1 MAVRRQGLKF
11 TVTSTSFSDSDSD
24 DGGVPVGKAEPMR
37 YDTTFRAG
45 GRTKHATKFVNIV
58 GSPVKRAPPERDL
71 LMPDIPEDPMPLDE
85 SEEFSP
91 HDGFEFDEG
100 HPVDHGPRDARDSDR
115 PLYVWAA
122 EDLED
127 FLDACLRDEGRGE
140 YRDQTRCAECRGP
153 GIQVHRC
160 DDCFSQALFCTV
172 CTVHLH
178 RDNPFHII
186 RTWSG
191 SCFVRTDLQSLGLRL
206 QLGHKRGEVCPG
218 TVARSV
224 EEQVAAARETFCIV
238 DSNGIHE
245 VGVDFCTCGGETSRT
260 NQLLRAGLYPAT
272 STRPRSAATFR
283 VLRKFHKQSFESKCS
298 AYEFYNALS
307 RETNN
312 TGNFQP
318 RDRYSAFLCM
328 TREWQHLMMLKRS
341 ARGHMK
347 GGTRGIEAGACALLC
362 PACPQPGKNL
372 PLGGEWKS
380 VGREKRFLYSLFLAI
395 DANFRMK
402 RKQVSSEAADPGLNH
417 GAAFFSE
424 VKKYMS
430 HVRKHWDEEQ
440 EKSNCVSHDA
450 VDQPD
455 REARGTASSGIG
467 TVDYARHNMKRP
479 NGVADL
485 QKGERYINM
494 DYMLWMS
501 LAGYDD
507 LVQLTVS
514 YDIVC
519 QWHINIWRR
528 LAKYEPEL
536 VKRAGKRHFV
546 WLIPKFHLPAHI
558 EACNILYSFNLTPY
572 VGQTDGEAPER
583 GWANANPLASSTKEM
598 GPGARRD
605 AIDDHFN
612 DWNHK
617 KIIALGRV
625 MLERIQ
631 KAVGEMVE
639 KQQDLVE
646 TEASLPQET
655 LKPWKKAM
663 ELWELD
669 PRNPNPFNVA
679 EKHASLLAVR
689 ARIAEEVQHEM
700 EGDAS
705 DDVRGDLHASE
716 MLSMGLNLE
725 DQQRAL
731 ACDTAALKNHATAA
745 QKTTMLERGN
755 KLRRKIWNWMKTQ
768 TEFQPSIA
776 TLRATDDQARAAAA
790 RSQPTSGVPVHAL
803 ELWLPSRQSRLP
815 GSAVMLKESHARY
828 EFDLREALAHRAL
841 EEVRRML
848 LVRTFQYKAKDR
860 HVRGVAGNTR
870 TKTSIAVLDE
880 RIRREA
886 DEYRASR
893 RAMASLAPRLKETR
907 WQLVLKELA
916 PDDVRGMP
924 RGLFHDPERKKRKRS
939 APENEE
945 PPQPKEMSWIWRT
958 GMASLTAAAS
968 SSEDAARRATHE
980 GLRVEW
986 AKIRARA
993 RRWTEEVDLLEEEM
1007 RRILVFLDWKA
1018 KWWRSLKEARTK
1030 ESDPARYDTA
1040 MDDPALCEGLH
1051 AYAERQAMI
1060 QEDMKARFEANW
1072 KDVPTWIA
1080 MGREGVS
1087 VIRADA
1093 GMEEEGEYED
1103 AEGEDK
1109 ESGEEPVPLW
1119 ARNPIAVSSSL
1130 VEGSLLPTA

>member
-100 HPVDHGPRDARDSDR
+100 HPVDHGPRDARDSLKILKISSTHVCAMKAEASIVTRHDVR
-115 PLYVWAA
+115 NVAVRGFRSIAA
-122 EDLED
+122 MTVSRKH
-127 FLDACLRDEGRGE
+127 FFA
-140 YRDQTRCAECRGP
+140 RCARYT
-153 GIQVHRC
+153 
-160 DDCFSQALFCTV
+160 CTV
-172 CTVHLH
+172 IT
-178 RDNPFHII
+178 PFTSSGNLTMPMQ
-186 RTWSG
+186 TWSG

-318 RDRYSAFLCM
+318 RRVLCM
-328 TREWQHLMMLKRS
+328 TREWRHLMMLKRS

-362 PACPQPGKNL
+362 PACSQPGKNL

-467 TVDYARHNMKRP
+467 TVDCARHNMKRP

-583 GWANANPLASSTKEM
+583 GWANANPLASNHSL
-598 GPGARRD
+598 GSRD
-605 AIDDHFN
+605 AGANPEGGGGDGGEAAGF
-612 DWNHK
+612 
-617 KIIALGRV
+617 GRDGGV
-625 MLERIQ
+625 
-631 KAVGEMVE
+631 V
-639 KQQDLVE
+639 
-646 TEASLPQET
+646 PQET

-669 PRNPNPFNVA
+669 PPQP
-679 EKHASLLAVR
+679 EPLQPVR

-705 DDVRGDLHASE
+705 ERS
-716 MLSMGLNLE
+716 
-725 DQQRAL
+725 
-731 ACDTAALKNHATAA
+731 

-755 KLRRKIWNWMKTQ
+755 KLRQEDLELDEDPDGVPAQHSHFAGNRR
-768 TEFQPSIA
+768 PS
-776 TLRATDDQARAAAA
+776 A
-790 RSQPTSGVPVHAL
+790 RSRSEITADVRGAVETARVSGDAEGEPCSLRV
-803 ELWLPSRQSRLP
+803 
-815 GSAVMLKESHARY
+815 
-828 EFDLREALAHRAL
+828 DLREALAHRAL

-860 HVRGVAGNTR
+860 HVRGGSQETR
-870 TKTSIAVLDE
+870 ARRRPLPSSTNGSGARQTSIVQ
-880 RIRREA
+880 
-886 DEYRASR
+886 SR
-893 RAMASLAPRLKETR
+893 RAMAILAPRLKETR

-939 APENEE
+939 APRRGA
-945 PPQPKEMSWIWRT
+945 P
-958 GMASLTAAAS
+958 AA
-968 SSEDAARRATHE
+968 E
-980 GLRVEW
+980 GDVVDLAHRDGVPHGCSVCE
-986 AKIRARA
+986 
-993 RRWTEEVDLLEEEM
+993 RWTEEVDLLEEEM

-1109 ESGEEPVPLW
+1109 ESVHIYTVATQISTSRKDE
-1119 ARNPIAVSSSL
+1119 RSL
-1130 VEGSLLPTA
+1130 SGLGYMAPAEQQQGGAK